1 MEQIRLRPR
10 GRTAFTLVE
19 LLVVIAIIAV
29 LVGLLL
35 PAVNKVREAANRAS
49 CQNNLRQIGVATL
62 NTASTYNQEL
72 PPANGPYPKKTQYQT
87 IVAPTI
93 VWLLPNMEMQN
104 LFNPPTNVQILTA
117 PASISTLVK
126 NFQCPSDTT
135 IKTGVALLSTFGVS
149 FNNSEAPF
157 GSYGS
162 NALVFGTTIAP
173 SVAPPNGQFSN
184 IGGTKL
190 PADIPDGASN
200 TVFWLEKMAFC
211 NAGGTGGG
219 TLWAESPNN
228 MAALATFIPLVGA
241 PPTAYLY
248 IPPPNLPSTSLL
260 NPPNF
265 PPYPIA
271 TSVANPAGCSFTSAS
286 SGHSGVLL
294 VGMGDGSVHSVNQS
308 VSAATWTAAMYPN
321 DGGNLGSD
329 W

>member
-1 MEQIRLRPR
+1 MTPLRFPSR
-10 GRTAFTLVE
+10 MRTAFTLIE

-35 PAVNKVREAANRAS
+35 PAVQKVREAANRAQ
-49 CQNNLRQIGVATL
+49 CQNNLRQICYATQ

-72 PPANGPYPKKTQYQT
+72 PPANGPYPKTSQYQN
-87 IVAPTI
+87 IVGPTL

-104 LFNPPTNVQILTA
+104 LFNPPSNVAILTA
-117 PASISTLVK
+117 PASIPTLVK

-135 IKTGVALLSTFGVS
+135 IKTGVALLSTLGVT

-173 SVAPPNGQFSN
+173 SIAPPSGTFVN
-184 IGGTKL
+184 IGGTKI
-190 PADIPDGASN
+190 PTDIPDGTSN
-200 TVFWLEKMAFC
+200 TVFWMEKLAFC
-211 NAGGTGGG
+211 SAGGTTGG
-219 TLWAESPNN
+219 TLWAETPNN
-228 MAALATFIPLVGA
+228 GVAALATFVPLVGV

-248 IPPPNLPSTSLL
+248 KVPPSTAQLS
-260 NPPNF
+260 PPAF
-265 PPYPIA
+265 PPYPVL
-271 TSVANPAGCSFTSAS
+271 TSVANAGACPFTSAS
-286 SGHSGVLL
+286 SGHTGVLL

-308 VSAATWTAAMYPN
+308 VSQATWTAAMYPN
-321 DGGNLGSD
+321 DGLTLGPD